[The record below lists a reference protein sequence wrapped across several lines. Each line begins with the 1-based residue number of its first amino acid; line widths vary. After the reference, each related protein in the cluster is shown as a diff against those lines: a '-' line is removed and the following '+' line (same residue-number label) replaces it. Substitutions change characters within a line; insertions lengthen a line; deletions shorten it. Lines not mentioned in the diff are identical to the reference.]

1 MPFGASRAV
10 NSVKKEVLKFATGL
24 EAIESVVLS
33 AVGSSATSELA
44 SAVVGYEG
52 KLGLRAGT
60 ILTKIPGDDQDRY
73 KEFEDLAGEEITGI
87 LGDNIYFYVN
97 SDEGDEPADMLFHS
111 CVFNKAKIVNFDDYE
126 SDLRAALNTCRF
138 EDHYDSNGDVI
149 E

>member
-24 EAIESVVLS
+24 EAIESVTL
-33 AVGSSATSELA
+33 AASEADTLT

-52 KLGLRAGT
+52 KLGLLAGT
-60 ILTKIPGDDQDRY
+60 ILTKIPNDDLGRY
-73 KEFEDLAGEEITGI
+73 KKFEDESNEEIAGI
-87 LGDNIYFYVN
+87 LGDNIYFYTDG
-97 SDEGDEPADMLFHS
+97 DESDEPADMLFHS
-111 CVFNKAKIVNFDDYE
+111 CVFNKAKIIGFDDYE
-126 SDLRAALNTCRF
+126 TELRAALNTCRF